1 MKTEKKKKRTLP
13 FLFNLH
19 NNQKAEKVC
28 SPFSA
33 NLLFPL
39 HLVSFLSSQSFACL
53 VAGHSKNTC
62 LFCFV
67 AGIAFLA

>member
-1 MKTEKKKKRTLP
+1 MKTEEKKKRTLP
-13 FLFNLH
+13 FFNLH
-19 NNQKAEKVC
+19 KNQKAEKVC

-33 NLLFPL
+33 NSLFPL

-67 AGIAFLA
+67 ADIAFLA